1 MLYDL
6 IIKSYSCLY
15 DRITSNM
22 ILFPVYLSLPKVVLL
37 ESRITNTSYYW
48 KVVLLEVVLLESHI
62 TPQNPISGAPRSSY
76 MMSSNTTF
84 SNMMSVI

>member
-1 MLYDL
+1 
-6 IIKSYSCLY
+6 
-15 DRITSNM
+15 M
-22 ILFPVYLSLPKVVLL
+22 ILFPVHFSLPKVVLL

-62 TPQNPISGAPRSSY
+62 TPQKPISGAPRSSY
-76 MMSSNTTF
+76 MMSSNTTS